1 MGVSQVVGT
10 FGNGRVETFIP
21 YRPLTEDEMAQP
33 KLSADIARRLAQL
46 HAVNVEGQDEGEVFG
61 LTRQWCT
68 SRLCPLPFTPL
79 RLHSTW
85 HRQGCDGFDKV
96 TQEGLKTCSDR

>member
-1 MGVSQVVGT
+1 MHREPCVGALQVVGT

-46 HAVNVEGQDEGEVFG
+46 HAVNVEGQNEGEVFR

-68 SRLCPLPFTPL
+68 HRLCRLPFTQL
-79 RLHSTW
+79 RLESTL
-85 HRQGCDGFDKV
+85 C
-96 TQEGLKTCSDR
+96 